1 MSKLIFLSILC
12 LTALSLAGENDY
24 KTDKIE
30 KIVLVNVA
38 TDSIVTDWKG
48 VRAIK
53 ADIGGNIKIRIK
65 SRLTGDSTTTVE
77 TLPDAVWLPVGSVK
91 KIWALYNG
99 TDSTTCQSYNSSG
112 VLVRGIKLG
121 Y

>member
-1 MSKLIFLSILC
+1 MKTILIVLALIGY
-12 LTALSLAGENDY
+12 ALSGENDY

-30 KIVLVNVA
+30 KVVLVNVA

-48 VRAIK
+48 VRAVK
-53 ADIGGNIKIRIK
+53 ADLGGIIMFRIK
-65 SRLTGDSTTTVE
+65 SRISGDSTTVVE
-77 TLPDAVWLPVGSVK
+77 VLPDAQWVPVGSVK

>member
-1 MSKLIFLSILC
+1 MKTTLLAILA
-12 LTALSLAGENDY
+12 LAALSFAGGENNY
-24 KTDKIE
+24 PTDKIE

-53 ADIGGNIKIRIK
+53 ADVGGIIKFRIK
-65 SRLTGDSTTTVE
+65 SRITGDSCTVVE
-77 TLPDAVWLPVGSVK
+77 TLPDAVWVPVGSVK
-91 KIWALYNG
+91 MVWALYKG
-99 TDSTTCQSYNSSG
+99 TDSTTCQSYNLSG